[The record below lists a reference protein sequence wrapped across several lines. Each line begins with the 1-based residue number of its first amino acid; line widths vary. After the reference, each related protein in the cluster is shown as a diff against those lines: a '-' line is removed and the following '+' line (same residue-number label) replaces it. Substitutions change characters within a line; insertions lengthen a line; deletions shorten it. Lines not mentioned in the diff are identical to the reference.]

1 MTKPIVAIVGR
12 PNVGKSTL
20 FNKIVQKRIAITQ
33 DDPGVTRDRLY
44 QDAEWQNRYFTLVDT
59 GGIEYRN
66 DEIFSKEIINQM
78 EIAVENA
85 DIILLVVD
93 GRIGITPEDR
103 EIANN
108 LRKFKKEIILV
119 VNKIDTINL
128 NNSIYE
134 FYELGIENIRGIS
147 AENSLGLGD
156 LLDDVIK
163 KMPIDTEADIENDI
177 TKVAIIGK
185 PNVGKS
191 SLINRLLGEDR
202 MIVTDIAGTTRDSID
217 SKFMYHGQEYT
228 LIDTAGLRRKRAI
241 NEEVERFSVVRTL
254 SSIDRADICILMI
267 DAAEGV
273 TEQDS
278 KIIGYAHDQGKAMII
293 AVNKWDLIDKNNQS
307 YNNFEKEIRNK
318 LGFINYVPIVFISV
332 KNNLRVFKLFELI
345 QSVDN
350 NYSMRV
356 STGLLNDI
364 IRDAILHNPPPTDKG
379 ERLKIFYITQV
390 SVRPPRFIIY
400 INKTSLMH
408 FSYQRY
414 IENQIRENFQFTG
427 VPLVFE
433 LRERGE

>member
-1 MTKPIVAIVGR
+1 MTKPTVAIVGR

-20 FNKIVQKRIAITQ
+20 FNKIVRRRIAITQ

-44 QDAEWQNRYFTLVDT
+44 QEAEWQNRYFTLVDT
-59 GGIEYRN
+59 GGIEYGN
-66 DEIFSKEIINQM
+66 DEVFSKEIINQM
-78 EIAVENA
+78 QIAVENA
-85 DIILLVVD
+85 DIILFVVD
-93 GRIGITPEDR
+93 GRMGITPEDR

-128 NNSIYE
+128 ESSIYE
-134 FYELGIENIRGIS
+134 FYELGIGNIRGIS

-156 LLDDVIK
+156 LLDDIIIK
-163 KMPIDTEADIENDI
+163 IPIDLDANMDNDI

-191 SLINRLLGEDR
+191 SLINRLLGEER

-217 SKFMYHGQEYT
+217 SKFMYYGQEYT

-267 DAAEGV
+267 DASEGV

-293 AVNKWDLIDKNNQS
+293 AVNKWDLIDKDNQS

-318 LGFINYVPIVFISV
+318 LGFINYVPIIFISV
-332 KNNLRVFKLFELI
+332 KNNLRVYKLFELI

-390 SVRPPRFIIY
+390 SVRPPRFLIY